1 MGKRCRVCR
10 VGRVGDRALARGTKK
25 GVRTRT
31 IRSTFSSYSSGHA
44 ASIVGRSDD
53 IEQWHS
59 TTDRPWSQYFCCA
72 VAGNREFVRSHP
84 VATKRALRAMLKAA
98 DLCGVDPER
107 AAKLLVDNGV
117 TAPYEFVVQTLK
129 EVPYGKWRD
138 YDPEDTMRFYALR
151 LHEAGMIKSGPQK
164 ILAQGTR

>member
-1 MGKRCRVCR
+1 
-10 VGRVGDRALARGTKK
+10 
-25 GVRTRT
+25 
-31 IRSTFSSYSSGHA
+31 
-44 ASIVGRSDD
+44 
-53 IEQWHS
+53 
-59 TTDRPWSQYFCCA
+59 
-72 VAGNREFVRSHP
+72 
-84 VATKRALRAMLKAA
+84 MLKAA

>member
-1 MGKRCRVCR
+1 
-10 VGRVGDRALARGTKK
+10 
-25 GVRTRT
+25 
-31 IRSTFSSYSSGHA
+31 
-44 ASIVGRSDD
+44 
-53 IEQWHS
+53 
-59 TTDRPWSQYFCCA
+59 
-72 VAGNREFVRSHP
+72 
-84 VATKRALRAMLKAA
+84 MLKAA

-151 LHEAGMIKSGPQK
+151 LHEAGMIKSGPQT
-164 ILAQGTR
+164 ILAQGTS